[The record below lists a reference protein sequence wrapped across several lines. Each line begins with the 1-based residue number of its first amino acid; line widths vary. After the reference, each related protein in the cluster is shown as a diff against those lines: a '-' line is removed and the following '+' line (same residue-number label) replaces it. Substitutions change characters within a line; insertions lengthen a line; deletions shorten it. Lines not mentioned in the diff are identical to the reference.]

1 MSSRTTRRRLAPV
14 AALVTSAALV
24 LTACGGSSSDDSD
37 AAATASSSGGAEEG
51 AFPVTIEHTFGETTI
66 EEEPTRVVTVGL
78 KEQDDLLALG
88 VVPVATSAWLDD
100 TPGAVYPWAE
110 DLLGDAETPTLIDN
124 LSNGIQFEQIAA
136 EQPDLIIALYAGLTQ
151 EDFDTLSAIAP
162 VVAQPGDVPS
172 YGISWQDQLTSVGLA
187 VGRPEAAEELVT
199 ETEATI
205 AQYAADN
212 PDLAGQAAAVA
223 APFEGVY
230 VYGPT
235 DPRSRLM
242 TDLGMV
248 YPEELTAQ
256 LPDAFGGNISAERVD
271 LLDLDALV
279 WLADV
284 GDEQDAITSNGAYA
298 ALPVATE
305 GRAFYVPG
313 SDDYGTAFS
322 FVTALSLPFI
332 YERLVPQLL
341 AATDGDPDT
350 EVPAA

>member
-1 MSSRTTRRRLAPV
+1 MPSRTTRAPL
-14 AALVTSAALV
+14 AALVTAAALV
-24 LTACGGSSSDDSD
+24 LTACGGTGSDDQPD
-37 AAATASSSGGAEEG
+37 AAASFPGGAEEG

-66 EEEPTRVVTVGL
+66 EQEPSRVVTVGL

-88 VVPVATSAWLDD
+88 VVPVATSTWLDE
-100 TPGAVYPWAE
+100 TPGAIYPWAE

-124 LSNGIQFEQIAA
+124 LSDGIQFEQIAA
-136 EQPDLIIALYAGLTQ
+136 EQPDLIIAVYSGLTQ
-151 EDFDTLSAIAP
+151 EEYDTLSAIAP

-172 YGISWQDQLTSVGLA
+172 YGISWQDELTTVGQA
-187 VGRPEAAEELVT
+187 VGRPQAAEDLVA
-199 ETEATI
+199 ETESTI
-205 AQYAADN
+205 ERYAADN
-212 PDLAGQAAAVA
+212 PELAGQTAAVA
-223 APFEGVY
+223 ASFEGVY

-235 DPRSRLM
+235 DPRTRLM

-248 YPEELTAQ
+248 FPDELAAQ

-284 GDEQDAITSNGAYA
+284 GDEQDAVASNGAYA

-305 GRAFYVPG
+305 GRAFYVPS
-313 SDDYGTAFS
+313 SDDYGNAFS

-332 YERLVPQLL
+332 YERLVPQLV
-341 AATDGDPDT
+341 AATDGDPAT
-350 EVPAA
+350 EVPSS

>member
-1 MSSRTTRRRLAPV
+1 M
-14 AALVTSAALV
+14 
-24 LTACGGSSSDDSD
+24 
-37 AAATASSSGGAEEG
+37 
-51 AFPVTIEHTFGETTI
+51 
-66 EEEPTRVVTVGL
+66 
-78 KEQDDLLALG
+78 
-88 VVPVATSAWLDD
+88 
-100 TPGAVYPWAE
+100 
-110 DLLGDAETPTLIDN
+110 
-124 LSNGIQFEQIAA
+124 
-136 EQPDLIIALYAGLTQ
+136 
-151 EDFDTLSAIAP
+151 
-162 VVAQPGDVPS
+162 
-172 YGISWQDQLTSVGLA
+172 
-187 VGRPEAAEELVT
+187 
-199 ETEATI
+199 
-205 AQYAADN
+205 
-212 PDLAGQAAAVA
+212 A

-341 AATDGDPDT
+341 AATDGDPAT
-350 EVPAA
+350 EVPTA